1 MNGKKMDRAL
11 VYVLDQDPLEL
22 KMGKAIW
29 YYDINCLSFI
39 MLFESTNC
47 RLIKIDHIIWDN
59 MNQNNNSGIIR
70 ENKNIKDIN
79 NNRIIIN

>member
-1 MNGKKMDRAL
+1 
-11 VYVLDQDPLEL
+11 
-22 KMGKAIW
+22 MGKAIW

-47 RLIKIDHIIWDN
+47 RLIKIDHIIWDI

-70 ENKNIKDIN
+70 ENKNIKDKN
-79 NNRIIIN
+79 NNRIINVNDSIIEFKYKIGKYI